1 MKNAT
6 KMGQMDVETLRL
18 IASCV
23 GTQEA
28 REATAE
34 LANRGE
40 ALVAPVAPVEHDH
53 YEVLVG
59 SDVVACFPISE
70 SKAARAFALAK
81 VKTVFASVRIKRTTK
96 PEMELCWMG
105 RVSDTRGVTLKPTLY
120 GR

>member
-18 IASCV
+18 IALCV

-40 ALVAPVAPVEHDH
+40 ALRAPVEHDH